1 MMWVAILA
9 LGLGAGTLSGIVG
22 FGASIML
29 MPALML
35 AFGPQEA
42 VPIMAIAALMANFSR
57 VVVWWREVDWRANIY
72 YCATAVPFAALGART
87 LLVLDPRL
95 VEGILGGLFLA
106 MIPARR
112 WLFARGLRIAAWH
125 LALVGAGIG
134 FLSGLVASTGPI
146 NTPFFL
152 AYGLVKGA
160 YISTEAVGSM
170 AIGFT
175 KAIVFQ
181 RFDALPPHPARH
193 HRRHHADGGVAA
205 GEGLRAATGGRPV
218 PLADGRPAR
227 GCGAGAAV
235 GGVHAAACVGV
246 GRNGRPAVLRR
257 LRSGWIGARRDR
269 RNALPLIAPYAVA
282 PSRARSL
289 CATLDPVGAPT

>member
-1 MMWVAILA
+1 MIWLAVLA
-9 LGLGAGTLSGIVG
+9 LGLAAGTLSGIVG

-35 AFGPQEA
+35 AFGPLEA

-57 VVVWWREVDWRANIY
+57 VVVWWREVDWRANAY
-72 YCATAVPFAALGART
+72 YCVTAVPCAALGART

-95 VEGILGGLFLA
+95 VEGILGGLFLL

-112 WLFARGLRIAAWH
+112 WLFARGMRIRAWH
-125 LALVGAGIG
+125 LTLVGAGIG

-160 YISTEAVGSM
+160 YLSTEALGSM
-170 AIGFT
+170 AIGAT

-181 RFDALPPHPARH
+181 RFDALPLETVGRGMLIGTSLMIGSRLAKGFVIRLDAEQF
-193 HRRHHADGGVAA
+193 RFLMDCLLAAA
-205 GEGLRAATGGRPV
+205 GLVLLWGAFW
-218 PLADGRPAR
+218 LAR
-227 GCGAGAAV
+227 
-235 GGVHAAACVGV
+235 
-246 GRNGRPAVLRR
+246 
-257 LRSGWIGARRDR
+257 
-269 RNALPLIAPYAVA
+269 
-282 PSRARSL
+282 
-289 CATLDPVGAPT
+289 

>member
-1 MMWVAILA
+1 MIWLAVLA
-9 LGLGAGTLSGIVG
+9 LGLAAGTLSGIVG

-42 VPIMAIAALMANFSR
+42 VPMMAIAALLANLSR
-57 VVVWWREVDWRANIY
+57 VLVWWREIDWRANAY
-72 YCATAVPFAALGART
+72 YCATAVPCAALGART

-95 VEGILGGLFLA
+95 VEGILGGLFMV

-112 WLFARGLRIAAWH
+112 WLFARGLRVEAWH
-125 LALVGAGIG
+125 LSLVGAGIG

-160 YISTEAVGSM
+160 YLATEALGSM
-170 AIGFT
+170 AIGIT

-181 RFDALPPHPARH
+181 RFDALPLETVGR
-193 HRRHHADGGVAA
+193 
-205 GEGLRAATGGRPV
+205 GLLVGASLMVGSR
-218 PLADGRPAR
+218 LAKGFVLRLDASQFRLLMDLLLA
-227 GCGAGAAV
+227 GAGL
-235 GGVHAAACVGV
+235 
-246 GRNGRPAVLRR
+246 VL
-257 LRSGWIGARRDR
+257 LWSAF
-269 RNALPLIAPYAVA
+269 ALPH
-282 PSRARSL
+282 S
-289 CATLDPVGAPT
+289 

>member
-1 MMWVAILA
+1 MIWLAVLA

-29 MPALML
+29 MPVLML

-42 VPIMAIAALMANFSR
+42 VPMMAVAALLANLSR
-57 VVVWWREVDWRANIY
+57 VLVWWREIDWRVNAY
-72 YCATAVPFAALGART
+72 YCATAVPSAALGART

-95 VEGILGGLFLA
+95 VEGILGALFIL

-112 WLFARGLRIAAWH
+112 WLFARGLRLRAWH
-125 LALVGAGIG
+125 MTLVGAGIG

-160 YISTEAVGSM
+160 YIATEALGSM
-170 AIGFT
+170 AIGIT

-181 RFDALPPHPARH
+181 RF
-193 HRRHHADGGVAA
+193 
-205 GEGLRAATGGRPV
+205 
-218 PLADGRPAR
+218 
-227 GCGAGAAV
+227 
-235 GGVHAAACVGV
+235 
-246 GRNGRPAVLRR
+246 
-257 LRSGWIGARRDR
+257 
-269 RNALPLIAPYAVA
+269 NALPLETVG
-282 PSRARSL
+282 RGL
-289 CATLDPVGAPT
+289 LVGASLMVGSRLAKGFVLRLDASQFRLLMDLLLVGAGLVLLWGAFALPHS